1 MVNVRPVLF
10 VIGLVL
16 SKLALF
22 MYLPTLLAFFA
33 RSESGTSG
41 FLEFGQSVL
50 ITHLVALVCLTVGRT
65 RPFRLG
71 VRDMF
76 LITSLVWTIASAFA
90 ALPFVLINHISFT
103 DAYFET
109 MSGITTTGSTVLSG
123 LDEMAPSILL
133 WRSTLQ
139 WLGGIGFI
147 VMAVAILPMLNV
159 GGMRLFQT
167 ESSDWSDKSSP
178 KAKTVAKN
186 IVAVYVLLTL
196 ACLVAYTLTG
206 MSVLDATN
214 HAFTTLSTGGY
225 STSDSSMNRFSHS
238 AHWVATLFM
247 FLGGLPFLLFVM
259 ALKKKQLSL
268 LTRDEQVRGF
278 TYLFLLTSTIISA
291 WLVIRDGYTIA
302 DAARVAMF
310 NIVSVVTTTGFGLED
325 FTAWGALPTTLFA
338 FLMMAGACSGST
350 SGGIKIFRFQIARTL
365 LTKQMMKLIHPSG
378 VFVQRY
384 NHRPVNDDIVRSIVA
399 FGLMFFITVIVI
411 AGMLSAMGLDP
422 VTSIS
427 GAITSVANVGP
438 GMGSVIGPT
447 GNFAPLPDGAK
458 WVLSL
463 GMLLGRLEIITL
475 MVLFF
480 PAFWRR

>member
-1 MVNVRPVLF
+1 MVNTRPVSF

-22 MYLPTLLAFFA
+22 MYVPTLVAFVT
-33 RSESGTSG
+33 GTDG
-41 FLEFGQSVL
+41 FLDFGLAVA
-50 ITHLVALVCLTVGRT
+50 ITHFAAFICLSVGRT
-65 RPFRLG
+65 QHFKLS

-90 ALPFVLINHISFT
+90 ALPFVFINHISFT

-123 LDEMAPSILL
+123 LDDMAPSILL
-133 WRSTLQ
+133 WRSILQ

-178 KAKTVAKN
+178 RAKTVAKN
-186 IVAVYVLLTL
+186 IVLVY
-196 ACLVAYTLTG
+196 LVLTG
-206 MSVLDATN
+206 LCLLGYIATGMNLFDAIN
-214 HAFTTLSTGGY
+214 HSFTTLSTGGY
-225 STSDSSMNRFSHS
+225 STSDGSMNHFSEG
-238 AHWVATLFM
+238 AHWVGTVFM
-247 FLGGLPFLLFVM
+247 FLGGLPFLLFVA
-259 ALKKKQLSL
+259 ALSK
-268 LTRDEQVRGF
+268 RDPKILFRDAQVRGF
-278 TYLFLLTSTIISA
+278 GYLFLIASTLVA
-291 WLVIRDGYTIA
+291 LWLIFEDGYA
-302 DAARVAMF
+302 LDDAFRVSMF

-325 FTAWGALPTTLFA
+325 FTAWGPLPSVIFA
-338 FLMMAGACSGST
+338 FMMMIGACSGST
-350 SGGIKIFRFQIARTL
+350 SGGIKIFRFQIAVTL
-365 LTKQMMKLIHPSG
+365 LNKQMMKLIHPSG

-384 NHRPVNDDIVRSIVA
+384 NHRPVNDDIVRSVVA
-399 FGLMFFITVIVI
+399 FVLMFFVTIIVI
-411 AGMLSAMGLDP
+411 AAGLSAMGLDP

-427 GAITSVANVGP
+427 GAITAVANVGP

-447 GNFAPLPDGAK
+447 GNFAPLPDAAK
-458 WVLSL
+458 WLLSF
-463 GMLLGRLEIITL
+463 GMLMGRLEILTL
-475 MVLFF
+475 LVLFF